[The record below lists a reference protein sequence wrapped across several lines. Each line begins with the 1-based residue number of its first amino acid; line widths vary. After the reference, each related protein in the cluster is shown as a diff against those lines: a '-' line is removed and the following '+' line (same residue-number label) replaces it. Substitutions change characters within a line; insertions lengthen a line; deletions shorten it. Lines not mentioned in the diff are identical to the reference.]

1 MTTRALQADATRE
14 RILDAAALLMKTHF
28 RSDMRLDDVATE
40 AGVTVQTI
48 LNKFGSK
55 AELLDQALRRFITQI
70 AAGRRSPE
78 PGDTV
83 GAIQALYDHYEDIG
97 ELVIRNLMEAADPE
111 LAEIGRRRHREWVE
125 LYFGADLPRGDL
137 ERACVVDALVACC
150 DVYNWKLLRR
160 DLGRSRE
167 EAQAVVLLTVRALLA
182 RPQPKL
188 V

>member
-1 MTTRALQADATRE
+1 MTTRALQADASRE
-14 RILDAAALLMKTHF
+14 RILAAAAFLMKTHF
-28 RSDMRLDDVATE
+28 RSDMRLEDVAATAE
-40 AGVTVQTI
+40 VSVQTI

-55 AELLDQALRRFITQI
+55 AELLDQALRRFISQI
-70 AAGRRSPE
+70 AKGRRSPE

-83 GAIQALYDHYEDIG
+83 GAIRALYDHYEDIG

-125 LYFGADLPRGDL
+125 LYFGADLPRADP
-137 ERACVVDALVACC
+137 ERARVVDALVACC

-167 EAQAVVLLTVRALLA
+167 DAQAVVLMTVRALLM
-182 RPQPKL
+182 RPQPTL